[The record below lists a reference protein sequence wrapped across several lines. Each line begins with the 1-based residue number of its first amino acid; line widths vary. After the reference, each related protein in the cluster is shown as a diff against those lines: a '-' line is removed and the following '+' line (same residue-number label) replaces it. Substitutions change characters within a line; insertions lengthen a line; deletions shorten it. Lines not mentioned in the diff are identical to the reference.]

1 MAKILVIDDD
11 EISLTILRGLLR
23 RHGHEVNV
31 LDRSDRALDFI
42 RELQPDLVVTDI
54 MMPGSTGGA
63 VYAMIRKKIGAGLPV
78 IVCSATRLRIKQD
91 DPLLAHLSKPV
102 DSAEL
107 NATVN
112 SLLDAAAASGPTNP
126 VNPAHPVDPA
136 DDEDLD

>member
-23 RHGHEVNV
+23 RQGHEVNV
-31 LDRSDRALDFI
+31 LDRSDRALDYI
-42 RELQPDLVVTDI
+42 RDLQPDLVVTDI

-107 NATVN
+107 KATVC
-112 SLLDAAAASGPTNP
+112 SLLDAAAGARSA
-126 VNPAHPVDPA
+126 NPANPA

>member
-23 RHGHEVNV
+23 RQGHEAHV

-42 RELQPDLVVTDI
+42 REFEPDLVVTDI

-63 VYAMIRKKIGAGLPV
+63 VYSMIRKKIGAGLPV
-78 IVCSATRLRIKQD
+78 IVCSATRLKIKQD

-107 NATVN
+107 DTTVRH
-112 SLLDAAAASGPTNP
+112 LLDAAAGASGTGQ
-126 VNPAHPVDPA
+126 A
-136 DDEDLD
+136 DLAAGEDLD